1 MEIITSR
8 QNDRIKFL
16 CKLRDRVKRD
26 RYGMFLVEGYRELS
40 RAMDNNIPVDTIFFC
55 EKFFRDP
62 VPWDLVQQAGNKNI
76 QVCQVSSEV
85 FEKISCRENCDGIL
99 GLAKFW
105 HLDFSHVKLSN
116 NALILVA
123 ESIEKAGNL
132 GALMRSAESAGV
144 DMLILCNPVTDIF
157 NPNVIRASQGAV
169 FSLPTVVTNNEK
181 TLEFLRA
188 NAIQIFATTPSA
200 KNIYFREN
208 FTSPTAIVVG
218 SEHDGLSNF
227 WLKND
232 SLTPIALP
240 QKGMSDSLNVNDAA
254 VIVLYEVV
262 RQRTQKESNHT

>member
-8 QNDRIKFL
+8 QNDRVKFL
-16 CKLRDRVKRD
+16 CKLRDHIKRN

-40 RAMDNNIPVDTIFFC
+40 RAMDNNITMDTIFFC
-55 EKFFRDP
+55 EKFFK
-62 VPWDLVQQAGNKNI
+62 DLVQWDLIRRAESKNVQI
-76 QVCQVSSEV
+76 CQVSTEV

-105 HLDFSHVKLSN
+105 HLDFSHVKLSK
-116 NALILVA
+116 NALILAA

-132 GALMRSAESAGV
+132 GALIRSAESVGV
-144 DMLILCNPVTDIF
+144 DVLILCNPVTDVF

-169 FSLPTVVTNNEK
+169 FSLPTVVTSNEK
-181 TLEFLRA
+181 ALEFLEA
-188 NAIQIFATTPSA
+188 NAVQIFATTPSA
-200 KNIYFREN
+200 KNIYFHEN
-208 FTSPTAIVVG
+208 FTSPTAIIVG
-218 SEHDGLSNF
+218 SEHAGLSDF

-232 SLTPIALP
+232 CVTPIALP

-262 RQRTQKESNHT
+262 RQRMQKESGHG